1 MFTMQLEEW
10 INTWCWQLS
19 PSVPLLFLLPQPY
32 FTLLQNNLG
41 QTEKALYTF
50 GMAGQA
56 CLFETVLSDYSY
68 PWSAE
73 RDQALWLKAGTNV
86 RKWFRLL
93 RFSRFFPLCGVTHGK
108 KNKKTLQAIGRETL
122 ASVSTWNKMGVWF
135 PVSTETRSKLDK
147 PLRFERLF
155 MLVFL
160 EPGSF
165 NTLVTAPGFHKGFR
179 HTVSSQCFSLVSLKS
194 AGCVTVTSMWLVP
207 LRLAL
212 SPTHTYIL
220 FNLCLS
226 GCLSP
231 TLSAVL
237 VNNPPKLPLHVS
249 PSTRPKF
256 PLNLEQLFYTPKLVF
271 VRAHIIA
278 RLVGKSRTL
287 ASLWPLSA
295 YLKV

>member
-1 MFTMQLEEW
+1 MQLQGR
-10 INTWCWQLS
+10 IDTWRWRLS
-19 PSVPLLFLLPQPY
+19 PSVPLLSLLPQPH

-41 QTEKALYTF
+41 HTEKALYTF

-56 CLFETVLSDYSY
+56 CLFEPVLSDYSY

-108 KNKKTLQAIGRETL
+108 RKKEKTMAGNRGERHWHRFRPETRR
-122 ASVSTWNKMGVWF
+122 GFWF

-147 PLRFERLF
+147 PLRFEGLF

-194 AGCVTVTSMWLVP
+194 AGCATVTSMWLVP

-212 SPTHTYIL
+212 SPAHSYIL

-231 TLSAVL
+231 TLSAVW

-249 PSTRPKF
+249 PSARPKF